1 MKQTPGQACVRVTR
15 WREDGFVE
23 FDFSLGDA
31 DLYLEM
37 ILPRKAFEEFC
48 TAYAVA
54 YLSDSDAALLD
65 ADRRKWRE
73 GGL

>member
-1 MKQTPGQACVRVTR
+1 MDQNVRQASVRVTR
-15 WREDGFVE
+15 RRSNGYVE
-23 FDFSLGDA
+23 FDFFLGDA

-37 ILPRKAFEEFC
+37 ILPSKAFEEFC
-48 TAYAVA
+48 ATHRVA
-54 YLSDSDAALLD
+54 HLSDREAARLD

>member
-1 MKQTPGQACVRVTR
+1 M
-15 WREDGFVE
+15 E
-23 FDFSLGDA
+23 FDFSFGDA

-37 ILPRKAFEEFC
+37 ILPRKAFNEFC